1 MVMNLRP
8 LDTVPIIALRALPL
22 IQETGSI
29 TRAANALGVSQPAI
43 SRAIAALEE
52 KSAVVVT
59 HRIGGQIRLTA
70 EGERLAEL
78 GRREA
83 LLRQDAWEDVTA
95 LRRKKTGALRIG
107 SIGASASTQLL
118 PKLLGRYQSRFP
130 EIRLAVREIPETA
143 MAEALKTGV
152 VDVAITLAQE
162 DPALEQV
169 PLANDHLVALMPDD
183 RVWPERLTPQDLA
196 TLPFVMTKGGS
207 EPLVRAWF
215 AHAGVAPDIRHEAQQ
230 ITSLLALVRAGL
242 GATIIADLAAPEHH
256 PGLVKV
262 PLAPP
267 APREIVLA
275 RVAGNLTSEALSA
288 FWATL

>member
-8 LDTVPIIALRALPL
+8 FDTVPIIALRALPL

-29 TRAANALGVSQPAI
+29 TRAAHALGVSQPAI
-43 SRAIAALEE
+43 SRAIAILED
-52 KSAVVVT
+52 KSGVMVT
-59 HRIGGQIRLTA
+59 HRIGGQVRLTA

-78 GRREA
+78 GHREA

-95 LRRKKTGALRIG
+95 LKGKKAGALRIG
-107 SIGASASTQLL
+107 SIGASASTRLL
-118 PKLLGRYQSRFP
+118 PQLLGRYQSRFP
-130 EIRLAVREIPETA
+130 EIRLSVREIPETA

-152 VDVAITLAQE
+152 VDVAIKLAQD
-162 DPALEQV
+162 DPSLEQL
-169 PLANDHLVALMPDD
+169 PLADDHLVALLPTD
-183 RVWPERLTPQDLA
+183 RRWPERLTPKDLM

-215 AHAGVAPDIRHEAQQ
+215 AHAGVTPDIRHEAQQ

-262 PLAPP
+262 SLEPP

-275 RVAGNLTSEALSA
+275 RVAGNPTSEALSA
-288 FWATL
+288 LWKLI